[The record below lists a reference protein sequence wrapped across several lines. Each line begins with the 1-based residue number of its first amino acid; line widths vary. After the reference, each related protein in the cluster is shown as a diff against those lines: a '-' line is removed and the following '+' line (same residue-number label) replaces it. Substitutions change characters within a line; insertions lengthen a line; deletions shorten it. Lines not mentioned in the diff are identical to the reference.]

1 MNGKKS
7 VVLSLTVFCTLML
20 ALSNSVGAQVVG
32 GVAGVK
38 TGAGGGTGDPSKS
51 TLEIN
56 REPIP
61 TIDLKIELVEI
72 LPGGVNTLGT
82 ILGRSGGGGF
92 GAMRVGSTGSGFS
105 TITGSGRIGWR
116 LKVLQI
122 DKNGATIEVTM
133 TNDAGAT
140 LLSQQVPL
148 RNYEEVVI
156 EVASAVAADKRLG
169 IRIIPNLTSIPAVQD
184 YPALVQTLTMSGLMI
199 LNGNEVVSRGS
210 VSGSVDDLS
219 GSKQQFFTI
228 GSRSGLLVM
237 SYRPFPG
244 AILAG
249 YFQDKK
255 LLLEWNGDYY
265 EWISLDKPF
274 LPEGKWS
281 AYIWQA
287 DTTPSTSMSVG
298 GFTSDPS
305 DLPNQVTRIIEVKK
319 RMEALRK
326 KQPLV
331 MPRYPKND

>member
-1 MNGKKS
+1 MKRNKNAI
-7 VVLSLTVFCTLML
+7 LSLAVFCALML
-20 ALSNSVGAQVVG
+20 GLSNSVDCQVVG

-38 TGAGGGTGDPSKS
+38 TGAGGGTGDPSKPK
-51 TLEIN
+51 LEIN

-72 LPGGVNTLGT
+72 LPAGVNTLGT

-92 GAMRVGSTGSGFS
+92 GAMRVGSSGSGLS
-105 TITGSGRIGWR
+105 TVSGSGRIGWR

-122 DKNGATIEVTM
+122 DKDGAAIELTM
-133 TNDAGAT
+133 TNEAGAA
-140 LLSQQVPL
+140 LVSQQIPL
-148 RNYEEVVI
+148 RNYEEVVV

-169 IRIIPNLTSIPAVQD
+169 IRIIPSLTSIPAVQD
-184 YPALVQTLTMSGLMI
+184 YPALVQTLTLSGLLI
-199 LNGNEVVSRGS
+199 LNGNEVVSRGGI
-210 VSGSVDDLS
+210 SGSVDDLS
-219 GSKQQFFTI
+219 GNKQQFFTL

-244 AILAG
+244 ASLAG

-281 AYIWQA
+281 AYVWQA

-298 GFTSDPS
+298 GFTADPI
-305 DLPNQVTRIIEVKK
+305 DLPNQIARILESKK

-326 KQPLV
+326 K
-331 MPRYPKND
+331 

>member
-1 MNGKKS
+1 MKS
-7 VVLSLTVFCTLML
+7 EKSAILCMTVVCTLML
-20 ALSNSVGAQVVG
+20 VLSNSAGAQVVG
-32 GVAGVK
+32 GMTGVK
-38 TGAGGGTGDPSKS
+38 IGAGGSGDPSKPK
-51 TLEIN
+51 LEIN

-61 TIDLKIELVEI
+61 TIDLRIELVEI
-72 LPGGVNTLGT
+72 LPAGVHALGT
-82 ILGRSGGGGF
+82 IFGRSGGGGF
-92 GAMRVGSTGSGFS
+92 GAMRVGSSGSGSS
-105 TITGSGRIGWR
+105 TITGSGRIGYR

-122 DKNGATIEVTM
+122 DKDGATIELTV

-156 EVASAVAADKRLG
+156 EVASAVGADKRLG
-169 IRIIPNLTSIPAVQD
+169 IRIIPTLTSIPAVQD
-184 YPALVQTLTMSGLMI
+184 YPALVQTLTLGGLLI
-199 LNGNEVVSRGS
+199 LNGNEVVSRGG
-210 VSGSVDDLS
+210 VSCSVDDLS

-281 AYIWQA
+281 AYVWQA
-287 DTTPSTSMSVG
+287 DATPSTSVSVG
-298 GFTSDPS
+298 GFTADPS
-305 DLPNQVTRIIEVKK
+305 DLPNQIARIIEAKK
-319 RMEALRK
+319 RMETLRK
-326 KQPLV
+326 K
-331 MPRYPKND
+331 